1 MRNLMI
7 ITLIVLA
14 LSPLSWASR
23 EEGVV
28 LYDRVEVTF
37 FNDGRQ
43 IWKEERA
50 VKILNQKGIKEQGE
64 VVLPFST
71 KHQKLKVLYAYTKL
85 PNGQVLKPS
94 KEAFNIVS
102 PPFKSQAPIYS
113 DLKYHTISMP
123 GVTPGATIYYGFVL
137 KTVKPYMKG
146 QFWATNYFQENY
158 PVEESSMVARIP
170 ANRKVKIKA
179 YHMGIK
185 PQITRRKGYVIY
197 RWKVTNVPP
206 LEKEPSMPPQDQ
218 LAKKVVIT
226 SLSSWEQVAQWYQS
240 LARETLVPDEQ
251 VKRAVHALIK
261 GTKDKREAV
270 RRIYNLVAQNIRY
283 VGMGFGINGYKPHK
297 AGDVLE
303 NRYGD
308 CKDHATLLIAMLRV
322 MGVKAYPVL
331 IPTQNVA
338 NMDPDMP
345 RPTAFDHEIAAVVIN
360 SKLLF
365 MDTTAEVTPLG
376 DLPAGDQDRK
386 VLVVKGGKALPGPDS
401 PLPAPEE
408 RGGLPGTFYCI
419 AQGRSPGF
427 HGVLLPGY
435 LRQYGAVSLHQL
447 HFPGHPAP
455 RGTTGHVHLPRI
467 RCGGLSP
474 LSLSG
479 SKPQPGFRHTHW

>member
-1 MRNLMI
+1 M
-7 ITLIVLA
+7 
-14 LSPLSWASR
+14 
-23 EEGVV
+23 
-28 LYDRVEVTF
+28 
-37 FNDGRQ
+37 
-43 IWKEERA
+43 
-50 VKILNQKGIKEQGE
+50 
-64 VVLPFST
+64 LPFST

-261 GTKDKREAV
+261 
-270 RRIYNLVAQNIRY
+270 
-283 VGMGFGINGYKPHK
+283 
-297 AGDVLE
+297 
-303 NRYGD
+303 
-308 CKDHATLLIAMLRV
+308 
-322 MGVKAYPVL
+322 
-331 IPTQNVA
+331 
-338 NMDPDMP
+338 
-345 RPTAFDHEIAAVVIN
+345 
-360 SKLLF
+360 
-365 MDTTAEVTPLG
+365 
-376 DLPAGDQDRK
+376 
-386 VLVVKGGKALPGPDS
+386 
-401 PLPAPEE
+401 
-408 RGGLPGTFYCI
+408 
-419 AQGRSPGF
+419 
-427 HGVLLPGY
+427 
-435 LRQYGAVSLHQL
+435 AVSY
-447 HFPGHPAP
+447 
-455 RGTTGHVHLPRI
+455 THLTLP
-467 RCGGLSP
+467 
-474 LSLSG
+474 
-479 SKPQPGFRHTHW
+479 TN